1 MTLNTETLTAALDE
15 LIPPSLD
22 RRLPSAGALGVGAVV
37 QQATA
42 ATPELEPLLT
52 QGLAALDEYAR
63 SRDAADFIALPREAR
78 IGALREVEASAPLF
92 VQTLMTLACVGYY
105 SNEQVLA
112 ALNGDARPPHPQGY
126 ELEPDDLSALA
137 TVRAR
142 GKLYREC

>member
-22 RRLPSAGALGVGAVV
+22 RRLPGAGALGVGAVV

-78 IGALREVEASAPLF
+78 SGGGR
-92 VQTLMTLACVGYY
+92 
-105 SNEQVLA
+105 
-112 ALNGDARPPHPQGY
+112 
-126 ELEPDDLSALA
+126 
-137 TVRAR
+137 
-142 GKLYREC
+142 